1 MIKKVECSECYSL
14 KMYCP
19 KCSFL
24 NCMYQELENGNV
36 YKLFRDYIKNH
47 SKNYYG
53 IDPSCNKGKRK

>member
-1 MIKKVECSECYSL
+1 MIKKVECLECYSQ
-14 KMYCP
+14 KQYCE

-47 SKNYYG
+47 SKE
-53 IDPSCNKGKRK
+53 GKENE